1 MDLISI
7 FGKVWRH
14 KAVTIPVVIL
24 MALGAFYIIAVKA
37 PVYQTT
43 LSILLVNPPGPPS
56 PQQIAK
62 DPSLGRINTGN
73 TFVSFG
79 NLDVVADAVVGVVS
93 AESNQLVNA
102 GADPRYQLTVSGDVG
117 SPPIITITGVGSTAQ
132 EAVLSANLVT
142 KAAENSLYQVQAG
155 QNINPIYMVKAVKL
169 YPPQSAQKSSSSK
182 VRTLVAVLGI
192 GIILLFIVISF
203 IEALERRRAPR
214 PAKRRHSPEP
224 AGSRHSPEPAGW
236 RHSPE
241 PAEQHRVP
249 EPAELHRVPEP
260 AELRRSD
267 YSTEYR
273 EPLLA
278 DESATMILPR
288 VFSPPGHEDQ
298 GEDRATEPNGS
309 APADRRDA
317 AD

>member
-14 KAVTIPVVIL
+14 KVATIPVIVL
-24 MALGAFYIIAVKA
+24 MALGALYIVAVKA

-43 LSILLVNPPGPPS
+43 SSILLVNPPGPPS
-56 PQQIAK
+56 PAQIAA
-62 DPSLGRINTGN
+62 DPALGRLNSNN

-79 NLDVVADAVVGVVS
+79 DLDVVADAVVGVVS
-93 AESNQLVNA
+93 AESNQLVNM
-102 GADPRYQLTVSGDVG
+102 GADPRYELAVSADVG
-117 SPPIITITGVGSTAQ
+117 SPPIIMITGIGSTAQ
-132 EAVLSANLVT
+132 EAILSANLVT
-142 KAAENSLYQVQAG
+142 KAAENSLYQMQA
-155 QNINPIYMVKAVKL
+155 QQHIDPTYMVKSVEL

-182 VRTLVAVLGI
+182 IRTLVAVLGV

-214 PAKRRHSPEP
+214 PVQQ
-224 AGSRHSPEPAGW
+224 

-241 PAEQHRVP
+241 PAEQ
-249 EPAELHRVPEP
+249 HRVPEP

-288 VFSPPGHEDQ
+288 MFSPPGYENGQ
-298 GEDRATEPNGS
+298 GDPVIEQKGS

-317 AD
+317 TD